1 METALEIRRGQILR
15 QRIEALRDEIARKQ
29 GECGLRDADLAR
41 LEKEIR
47 GLTTEYR
54 RAMARLA
61 DHDYR
66 TKRAE
71 WRAERALALSPA
83 PLRACS

>member
-15 QRIEALRDEIARKQ
+15 EKIEALRDEIARKR
-29 GECGLRDADLAR
+29 GECGRKDADLAR

-54 RAMARLA
+54 RAIARLA
-61 DHDYR
+61 DQDYK

-71 WRAERALALSPA
+71 WRAEAHARLSPL